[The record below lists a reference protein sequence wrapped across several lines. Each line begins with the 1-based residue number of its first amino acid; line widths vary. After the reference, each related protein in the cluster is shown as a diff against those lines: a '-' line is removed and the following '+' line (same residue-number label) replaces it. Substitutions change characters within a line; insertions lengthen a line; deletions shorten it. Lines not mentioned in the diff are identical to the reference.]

1 MNSILTY
8 LTNKPRLI
16 IAFLTLLGL
25 VLGALQLHP
34 HLGVFNDD
42 AEYLVLGDALASGQG
57 YTWANDPLQP
67 PHNKYPPGYPLAVA
81 GVVALT
87 GSADDVYDGII
98 PVKLLTLLAFAGAL
112 ILLWLLLSRL
122 QREPGIEPL
131 LAVGLFAVNPF
142 VLEYAVQI
150 MSELPYTFVSLLT
163 LLVAA
168 RYVGVSGHSLA
179 KLVPRPIRHSLAKLD
194 PRPIRYSL
202 ARLVPRPIRHSLAKL
217 DPRPNR
223 HSRESGNPSSGAGD
237 SAETLNQ
244 EVPVGS
250 PAEQGGASSLS
261 WQRLLVL
268 ALLAALCYY
277 LRGVGATVA
286 VSLVLWLLLHRQ
298 LRGAIVVGGVS
309 VVLIGLWQVRNAIAL
324 PVNIYSY
331 QFFLK
336 DQEDYYAGTIGLADL
351 LARIASN
358 VEHYVLAG
366 FLDVNRPGLSVMVAA
381 AAGCGWLIA
390 AFGWGVQL
398 RRQISLVAV
407 YTFVYLGVILVWP
420 YASGRFLIPVIPF
433 LGYYGL
439 FGGRVL
445 VERVFSARFT
455 QFALGV
461 GVTALICLLVVANV
475 TLIRTNLDRWSA
487 DPAEYYR
494 FDPQWSTYLQSAA
507 WLRENIGENDVIM
520 ARRHFAM
527 YVYSGRLTAK
537 YRYDTDDYEMG
548 YLLSGTATKFVVED
562 AFAGARGDFSQLP
575 PALAAR
581 NGSLKL
587 VHATPR
593 EPPVRVWRLIR
604 PPRAEAE

>member
-1 MNSILTY
+1 MNSFLTY
-8 LTNKPRLI
+8 LAGKSRLI
-16 IAFLTLLGL
+16 VALFILLG
-25 VLGALQLHP
+25 VALGALQLHP
-34 HLGVFNDD
+34 HLGIFNDD

-98 PVKLLTLLAFAGAL
+98 PAKVLSLLAFAGAL
-112 ILLWLLLSRL
+112 ILLWLLLART

-150 MSELPYTFVSLLT
+150 MSELPYTFVSLLA

-168 RYVGVSGHSLA
+168 RYVGVNGNPLSRFGFH
-179 KLVPRPIRHSLAKLD
+179 PF
-194 PRPIRYSL
+194 
-202 ARLVPRPIRHSLAKL
+202 
-217 DPRPNR
+217 R
-223 HSRESGNPSSGAGD
+223 HSRESSSPQGAREPSSASSSETESEDGD
-237 SAETLNQ
+237 SS
-244 EVPVGS
+244 S
-250 PAEQGGASSLS
+250 PLRASNALGRQ
-261 WQRLLVL
+261 WQIIVVA

-277 LRGVGATVA
+277 VRGVGATIA
-286 VSLVLWLLLHRQ
+286 ISLILWLLIHRQ
-298 LRGAIVVGGVS
+298 FRGAIVVGGVNAM
-309 VVLIGLWQVRNAIAL
+309 LLGLWQVRNAIAL

-336 DQEDYYAGTIGLADL
+336 DQEDFYAGTIGVTDL
-351 LARIASN
+351 LARFAGN
-358 VEHYVLAG
+358 AEHYVLAG
-366 FLDVNRPGLSVMVAA
+366 FLDVNRPGLSVVVAA

-439 FGGRVL
+439 IGGRVL
-445 VERVFSARFT
+445 LARIVNGRLA
-455 QFALGV
+455 QLAV
-461 GVTALICLLVVANV
+461 GAGAIGLICLLVVANIV
-475 TLIRTNLDRWSA
+475 LIRTNFASWST

-494 FDPQWSTYLQSAA
+494 FDPQWSSYLQSAQ
-507 WLRENIGENDVIM
+507 WLRENIGENEVIM

-527 YVYSGRLTAK
+527 YVYSGRMTAK

-562 AFAGARGDFSQLP
+562 AFAGARGDFSKLP

-581 NGSLKL
+581 NGGLDL
-587 VHATPR
+587 VYATPR
-593 EPPVRVWRLIR
+593 EPPVRVWRLLR
-604 PPRAEAE
+604 PP